1 MSIDGF
7 EDAGTGKEHEVPSNI
22 PSSGGALQASYAPL
36 DYFEFGIYQPFYY
49 DGQIKETDYKTT
61 GLGDMQIYG
70 KASLPTDFPL
80 KPAISL
86 EVFAPTSRMKKKQPM
101 PILTAAGPLTQPCT

>member
-1 MSIDGF
+1 MTYAFSHTEAIRNGDGFRVPSSTTLGQGFFFFSGNFENLSDGSPMAIDGF

-49 DGQIKETDYKTT
+49 DGQMKETDSKTT
-61 GLGDMQIYG
+61 GLGDMR
-70 KASLPTDFPL
+70 TFP
-80 KPAISL
+80 
-86 EVFAPTSRMKKKQPM
+86 
-101 PILTAAGPLTQPCT
+101 